1 MFLTLL
7 RVAASFR
14 TLNDVHL
21 PNAGQSKA
29 VAAGSL
35 TSIRGEI
42 ASAFYLTIFLMS
54 LAHKN
59 PERGR
64 SKQPYPA
71 FSRSVP
77 SVKHRI
83 IEGIDF
89 DLQTTFYQWPAASNS
104 LPSFP
109 PPLPPIPNFFLL
121 PVSPSDL
128 IPGFNFSLGVDL
140 FLSFRGMKRRE
151 YSNRRGKWSM
161 DTGAQDNYIKQ

>member
-1 MFLTLL
+1 MPTTSIKISSCVFLTLP
-7 RVAASFR
+7 RVTASFR

-21 PNAGQSKA
+21 PKAGNQRRSA
-29 VAAGSL
+29 FLAAGSL

-109 PPLPPIPNFFLL
+109 PPLPPIPNFFSFSR
-121 PVSPSDL
+121 PL
-128 IPGFNFSLGVDL
+128 I
-140 FLSFRGMKRRE
+140 SF
-151 YSNRRGKWSM
+151 
-161 DTGAQDNYIKQ
+161 